1 MVMAGLGHR
10 GFLAAALLGSALL
23 ALRSVSAQPVL
34 DRALAGAQL
43 ANHEG
48 CAILKVDF
56 NVRIRYASHFPLE
69 RGNEL
74 RIAVNLIDRNQAA
87 VLALLTSRREA
98 VTLPDGERAGIKAI
112 DLETQNLTEA
122 VLRIVFD
129 RALAYQVAPTSD
141 AQSIVV
147 AIAGANRSATCQ
159 PIFPAV
165 ASRTSATGDT
175 RGADA
180 DTGAA
185 VRPKDRPP
193 GTISDS
199 DLRSAAAWMD
209 EGRAALKHNN
219 VGGAIQLFAKV
230 LKYPQNQYSAEAQ
243 ELLGL
248 AHQRGGQLSQARAD
262 YEDYLRRYPSG
273 EQSERVR
280 QRLAGIVTAVG
291 DPSAPPRAPNGLP
304 GGMLPI
310 GKFAQTRATNWAF
323 VASVSSFYIRDDSFR
338 TVKDASV
345 APNPNA
351 DPDDHAV
358 HQNEM
363 LSTLDLMGTWNN
375 DQTKGRIRFSG
386 GEEHRFDA
394 PNQTDETGISALSIE
409 TRVKD
414 WNLSMVAGRQ
424 TLNADGMLG
433 RFDGMLFSWQPLP
446 MLKVDLV
453 GGAPASSR
461 YDVPFKNER
470 YFYGAGIGLGPFFG
484 GFETTLYAIEQRD
497 RWLVDRQAIG
507 ADFRYI
513 DPSKFAFGNVDYD
526 IHFQRLNAAIFSGSW
541 TLFDKSTIYGGA
553 DYRRTPYLSTWNA
566 LINQP
571 FATLYDILKSQ
582 TETSQQLQQIAI
594 DQTPIYKS
602 AMLGFS
608 HPLSDKLQVAA
619 DATIVNLTQP
629 IAQTWPNSPLLATLP
644 AGSEYYYSVQL
655 IGANIFKDGDMYIGA
670 LRYAQLPGSKQ
681 YVLDLNTRYPL
692 TNDWLLSPRL
702 RLGYEIDNGT
712 GLKQYTLLPSFLVD
726 YQLTRDLNFEFEVGA
741 EWTSAV
747 QPRIRTSDIELLV
760 TIGLRYSFYVDGSAS
775 ANAADDKGKPA
786 TPAAAAMCRYS
797 TRLDG
802 RCASPKLAIP

>member
-1 MVMAGLGHR
+1 MVMAGLSRR
-10 GFLAAALLGSALL
+10 GFLVAAFLGSTLF
-23 ALRSVSAQPVL
+23 ALRPVSAQPVL

-48 CAILKVDF
+48 CAILKVNF

-74 RIAVNLIDRNQAA
+74 RIAVNPIDRNQAA
-87 VLALLTSRREA
+87 VLASLTSRREA
-98 VTLPDGERAGIKAI
+98 ITLPGGERAGIKAI
-112 DLETQNLTEA
+112 DLDTRNLTEP

-141 AQSIVV
+141 TQSIVV
-147 AIAGANRSATCQ
+147 AIAGTNRSETCQ
-159 PIFPAV
+159 PIYPAV
-165 ASRTSATGDT
+165 ASRTSPTGDT

-185 VRPKDRPP
+185 IRPKDRSA

-219 VGGAIQLFAKV
+219 LGSAIQLFAKV
-230 LKYPQNQYSAEAQ
+230 LKYPENQYSAEAQ

-248 AHQRGGQLSQARAD
+248 AHQKGGQLSQARAD
-262 YEDYLRRYPSG
+262 YEDYLRRYPNG

-291 DPSAPPRAPNGLP
+291 DPSAPPQAPNGLP

-310 GKFAQTRATNWAF
+310 GKFAQTRATNWTF

-414 WNLSMVAGRQ
+414 WSLSMVAGRQ

-453 GGAPASSR
+453 GGSPASSR

-484 GFETTLYAIEQRD
+484 GLEATLYAIEQRD

-507 ADFRYI
+507 ADLRYV
-513 DPSKFAFGNVDYD
+513 DPDKFAFGTVDYD
-526 IHFQRLNAAIFSGSW
+526 VHFQRLNAAIFSGSW
-541 TLFDKSTIYGGA
+541 TLFDNSTIYGGA

-571 FATLYDILKSQ
+571 FSTLYDILKSQ
-582 TETSQQLQQIAI
+582 TETSQQLQQLAV

-608 HPLSDKLQVAA
+608 HPLSDKLQVGA

-629 IAQTWPNSPLLATLP
+629 IAQTWLNSSLLATLP
-644 AGSEYYYSVQL
+644 AGNEYYYSVQL

-670 LRYAQLPGSKQ
+670 LRYAQLPTSKQ

-692 TNDWLLSPRL
+692 TSDWLLSPRL
-702 RLGYEIDNGT
+702 RLGYEVDNGT
-712 GLKQYTLLPSFLVD
+712 GLKQYTVLPSFLVD

-741 EWTSAV
+741 EWTRSV
-747 QPRIRTSDIELLV
+747 QSRISTTDIELLV
-760 TIGLRYSFYVDGSAS
+760 TIGLRYSFHADSSAS
-775 ANAADDKGKPA
+775 ANAADDKRKLV

-797 TRLDG
+797 TRPDG
-802 RCASPKLAIP
+802 RNCVPP

>member
-1 MVMAGLGHR
+1 MAGLGHR
-10 GFLAAALLGSALL
+10 GWLAAALVGSALF
-23 ALRSVSAQPVL
+23 ALRPVSAQPVL
-34 DRALAGAQL
+34 DRTSAGAQL

-69 RGNEL
+69 QGNEL
-74 RIAVNLIDRNQAA
+74 RIAVNLIDRSQAA

-112 DLETQNLTEA
+112 DLETHNLTEA
-122 VLRIVFD
+122 VLRIVFH
-129 RALAYQVAPTSD
+129 RALSYHVASTSD
-141 AQSIVV
+141 ARSIVI

-159 PIFPAV
+159 PIYPAV

-175 RGADA
+175 RGVDA

-185 VRPKDRPP
+185 VRPKDRS
-193 GTISDS
+193 GTMSDS

-219 VGGAIQLFAKV
+219 LGGAIQLFAKV
-230 LKYPQNQYSAEAQ
+230 LKYPQNQYSADAQ

-248 AHQRGGQLSQARAD
+248 AHQRGGQLSQARAG
-262 YEDYLRRYPSG
+262 YEDYLRRYPNG
-273 EQSERVR
+273 EQNERVR

-291 DPSAPPRAPNGLP
+291 DPSAPQQAPNGLP
-304 GGMLPI
+304 GGMVPI
-310 GKFAQTRATNWAF
+310 GKFAQTRATNWTF
-323 VASVSSFYIRDDSFR
+323 VASGSSFYIRDDSFR

-394 PNQTDETGISALSIE
+394 PNQTDETGISALSME

-484 GFETTLYAIEQRD
+484 GLETTLYAIEQRD

-507 ADFRYI
+507 ADFRYV
-513 DPSKFAFGNVDYD
+513 DPNKFAFGNVDYD
-526 IHFQRLNAAIFSGSW
+526 VHFQRLNATIFSGSW
-541 TLFDKSTIYGGA
+541 TFFDKSTIYGGA

-582 TETSQQLQQIAI
+582 TETSQQLQHSAI

-629 IAQTWPNSPLLATLP
+629 IAQTWLNSSLLATLP
-644 AGSEYYYSVQL
+644 AGNEYYYSAQL

-670 LRYAQLPGSKQ
+670 LRYAQLLSSKQ
-681 YVLDLNTRYPL
+681 YVLDLNARYPL
-692 TNDWLLSPRL
+692 TNNWLLSPAL
-702 RLGYEIDNGT
+702 RLGYEVDNAT
-712 GLKQYTLLPSFLVD
+712 SLKQYTVLPSLLVD
-726 YQLTRDLNFEFEVGA
+726 YQWTRDLNFEFELGA
-741 EWTSAV
+741 EWTRSV
-747 QPRIRTSDIELLV
+747 QPRIRSADTELLV
-760 TIGLRYSFYVDGSAS
+760 TIGLHYSFHADNGAS
-775 ANAADDKGKPA
+775 ANAADDKRKSA
-786 TPAAAAMCRYS
+786 TPAAAAVCRYNAHP
-797 TRLDG
+797 DG
-802 RCASPKLAIP
+802 SSCGSGTLISR